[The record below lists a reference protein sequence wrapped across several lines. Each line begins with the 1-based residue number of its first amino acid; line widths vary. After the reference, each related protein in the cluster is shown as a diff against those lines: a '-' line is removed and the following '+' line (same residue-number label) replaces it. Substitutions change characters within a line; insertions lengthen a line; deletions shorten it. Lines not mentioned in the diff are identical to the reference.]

1 MALLK
6 LFLGGE
12 IGKIDVLLSCVISS
26 ATSVPLHAFKP
37 LSHIRFSVWMCQGK
51 KKIIYISCMFWYQNI
66 SCYHHGIPGSSVE
79 NAFSAKDEWRWLL
92 KLKHYVFL
100 VQFPMGSRSKTAECH
115 KGSESGLFM
124 FRQRYTNNSKIME
137 LVAILWTLFY
147 ADLLQI
153 ILS

>member
-51 KKIIYISCMFWYQNI
+51 KKLYIFHVCFGIRTFHVTTMAFPVLPLRMHLVLRMNEDDYWSLNTMSSLYNFQWGLGPKLQSVIKDLNLVCSC
-66 SCYHHGIPGSSVE
+66 
-79 NAFSAKDEWRWLL
+79 
-92 KLKHYVFL
+92 
-100 VQFPMGSRSKTAECH
+100 
-115 KGSESGLFM
+115 SGND
-124 FRQRYTNNSKIME
+124 T
-137 LVAILWTLFY
+137 
-147 ADLLQI
+147 QI
-153 ILS
+153 TQK